1 MSDKN
6 KSLAN
11 VRKNPG
17 LNISTIAN
25 QDSKRKKYLKLNL
38 HIETRQKR
46 KTEKKKKKENN
57 YFRIPVNN

>member
-38 HIETRQKR
+38 HIETRQK
-46 KTEKKKKKENN
+46 TEEKKNN